1 MVTQLAMTLER
12 NDWANSVQA
21 TFSFCLDPLLLYFQ
35 GHFPQHQILPAVAQL
50 KLLMDAVH
58 ELEPQLQF
66 CGAPAIKFT
75 SILQPKDQ
83 VRLELQLNR
92 ATLKLRFTFYRV
104 GPEDQVTSSG
114 TITLVQ
120 GAAQPAAEPQSVA
133 QPTSEVAP

>member
-12 NDWANSVQA
+12 NDWANSGQA
-21 TFSFCLDPLLLYFQ
+21 TFSFCLDPQLLYFQ

-83 VRLELQLNR
+83 VRLELNLNR

-120 GAAQPAAEPQSVA
+120 GAAQPTAEPQSVS
-133 QPTSEVAP
+133 SEVAP

>member
-1 MVTQLAMTLER
+1 
-12 NDWANSVQA
+12 
-21 TFSFCLDPLLLYFQ
+21 
-35 GHFPQHQILPAVAQL
+35 
-50 KLLMDAVH
+50 MDAVH
-58 ELEPQLQF
+58 KLDPQLQF